1 MSTSPKSKA
10 DFRQMVG
17 DARPTTTTSP
27 DGSPMK
33 STLSASDVHHT
44 LSAQVGQLDLG
55 FIGNMKARFH
65 QRAQDTRMQRTLT
78 TARVEQATALMIEKI
93 SGEAEIVRMAFR
105 ADFSDR
111 IASLA
116 EGAVASQFLIM
127 RKLKVLENEA
137 RRFVMVDLSEELD
150 RLADLHRKGVLD
162 DKDLE
167 QEVTFQFAR
176 YEQLKAEFV
185 KLMDGYQT
193 VVQNAYQGDSR

>member
-1 MSTSPKSKA
+1 
-10 DFRQMVG
+10 
-17 DARPTTTTSP
+17 
-27 DGSPMK
+27 
-33 STLSASDVHHT
+33 
-44 LSAQVGQLDLG
+44 
-55 FIGNMKARFH
+55 
-65 QRAQDTRMQRTLT
+65 
-78 TARVEQATALMIEKI
+78 
-93 SGEAEIVRMAFR
+93 MAFK

-116 EGAVASQFLIM
+116 EGAAASQFLIM
-127 RKLKVLENEA
+127 RKLKALENEA

-167 QEVTFQFAR
+167 QEATFQFTR
-176 YEQLKAEFV
+176 YEQLKQEFV